1 MFRVCA
7 GMKVEGVA
15 LGTLIAQYAGLLMA
29 FALWLKYYKRLKAY
43 IDWNGLWGREAMRRF
58 FSVNSDIFSGPC
70 AWSLLRLSL
79 LLQVRDKGM

>member
-1 MFRVCA
+1 
-7 GMKVEGVA
+7 MKVEGVA

-58 FSVNSDIFSGPC
+58 FSVNSDIFFRTLC
-70 AWSLLRLSL
+70 LLRLSL